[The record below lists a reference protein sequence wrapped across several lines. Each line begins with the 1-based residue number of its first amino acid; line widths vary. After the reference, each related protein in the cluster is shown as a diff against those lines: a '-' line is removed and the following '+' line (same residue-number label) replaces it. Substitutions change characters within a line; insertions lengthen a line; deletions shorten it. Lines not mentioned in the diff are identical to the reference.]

1 MCGRRKDAAKRVFR
15 SFPGAVAGMRI
26 EGKYK
31 NNILVASSAGG
42 RSSSKIFTLR
52 SGKIRD
58 RVDAAVRAAQKA
70 AEIAMQK
77 AEIANA
83 RYGYDRL
90 ILLRLRLLVVI
101 LYPG

>member
-1 MCGRRKDAAKRVFR
+1 MCLFAHA
-15 SFPGAVAGMRI
+15 AGMRI

-31 NNILVASSAGG
+31 NNVLVASSSGS

-70 AEIAMQK
+70 ADVAAQK
-77 AEIANA
+77 ADIANN
-83 RYGYDRL
+83 RYQPTY
-90 ILLRLRLLVVI
+90 
-101 LYPG
+101 

>member
-1 MCGRRKDAAKRVFR
+1 MGEFDAI
-15 SFPGAVAGMRI
+15 AGIRI

-31 NNILVASSAGG
+31 NNILVASSTGG

-70 AEIAMQK
+70 ADVARQK
-77 AEIANA
+77 AEIANN
-83 RYGYDRL
+83 RYEL
-90 ILLRLRLLVVI
+90 TFIFWL
-101 LYPG
+101 

>member
-1 MCGRRKDAAKRVFR
+1 
-15 SFPGAVAGMRI
+15 MRI

-31 NNILVASSAGG
+31 NNVLVASSSGS

-70 AEIAMQK
+70 ADVAAQK
-77 AEIANA
+77 ADIANN
-83 RYGYDRL
+83 RYQPTY
-90 ILLRLRLLVVI
+90 
-101 LYPG
+101 

>member
-1 MCGRRKDAAKRVFR
+1 MKLRQKLSGFLFVGALCILFCKQGILTDDWNVSDAD
-15 SFPGAVAGMRI
+15 AVAGMRM

-31 NNILVASSAGG
+31 NNVLVASSTGA

-70 AEIAMQK
+70 ADVARQK
-77 AEIANA
+77 AEIANN
-83 RYGYDRL
+83 R
-90 ILLRLRLLVVI
+90 
-101 LYPG
+101 